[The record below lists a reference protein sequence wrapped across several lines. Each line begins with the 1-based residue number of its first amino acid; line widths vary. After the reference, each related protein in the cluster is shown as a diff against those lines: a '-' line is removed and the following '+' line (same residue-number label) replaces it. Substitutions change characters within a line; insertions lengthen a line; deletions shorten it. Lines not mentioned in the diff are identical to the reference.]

1 MKVTPI
7 RTDRVVAGAGSLEA
21 ITDAWLPELPDR
33 AVVAVASKIVSLC
46 ENRLVKSENAS
57 KLDLIAR
64 ESDLYLKAPNDYG
77 FHFTITRGTLI
88 PAAGI
93 DQSNVGGGYLLWP
106 EDPQASANALRRHLD
121 ERFGHPVGVV
131 ITDSTCTPLRRGTI
145 GVCVAHSGFR
155 SVNDYV
161 GTPDLFGRTLS
172 VSSSNVAAGIAAAA
186 VVAMGEGT
194 EQTPLCVV
202 DDVPFVEFQ
211 RRDPTPAELA
221 ALVIPPAEDLF
232 APFLGAV
239 QWQTGGGGTSTHT
252 ETPNDSKARQ

>member
-1 MKVTPI
+1 MRVTPI
-7 RTDRVVAGAGSLEA
+7 RTDRVTAGAVTLEA
-21 ITDAWLPELPDR
+21 LTDVWLVDLPDS

-46 ENRLVKSENAS
+46 ENRLVTSDEAS

-64 ESDLYLKAPNDYG
+64 ESDLYLTAPNNYG

-106 EDPQASANALRRHLD
+106 NDPQASADALRRHLD
-121 ERFGHPVGVV
+121 ERFGQHVGVV

-145 GVCVAHSGFR
+145 GVCLAHSGFR
-155 SVNDYV
+155 AVNDYV
-161 GTPDLFGRTLS
+161 GTPDLFGRTLT

-194 EQTPLCVV
+194 EQTPLCIVE
-202 DDVPFVEFQ
+202 DLPFVEFQ
-211 RRDPTPAELA
+211 RRDPTPTELA

-239 QWQTGGGGTSTHT
+239 QWQTGAGGVAPVSVSPDDP
-252 ETPNDSKARQ
+252 EPRP